1 MGDGMGFDPIT
12 MGVVSAGLNIGGQ
25 MLNRREKGKAV
36 NKANE
41 ANAAR
46 TQAAMSYLSPAYQ
59 RGADMR
65 QQAMNRGL
73 DLYGQTF
80 MPAMQAQQ
88 AGNLAAQRY
97 ISQGLPMQRAALLG
111 GKVDYSQMQPTEI
124 PINQTALAG
133 IINPTRMDI
142 GMSGLPQM
150 TPEMMRVLR

>member
-1 MGDGMGFDPIT
+1 MGFDPVT
-12 MGVVSAGLNIGGQ
+12 MAVVSGVGKLGGDL
-25 MLNRREKGKAV
+25 MTRRSAGKAA
-36 NKANE
+36 NKQNE
-41 ANAAR
+41 AMAAR
-46 TQAAMSYLSPAYQ
+46 TQAGMSYLFPAYQ
-59 RGADMR
+59 RGADIR
-65 QQAMNRGL
+65 QQALNQGL

-111 GKVDYSQMQPTEI
+111 GKIDYSQMQPTEI

-133 IINPTRMDI
+133 IVNPTKMDI
-142 GMSGLPQM
+142 GMGGMQQM

>member
-1 MGDGMGFDPIT
+1 MPINPIT
-12 MGVVSAGLNIGGQ
+12 MGIAGAALNVGGQ
-25 MLNRREKGKAV
+25 MLNRREQGKAV
-36 NKANE
+36 NQANE

-46 TQAAMSYLSPAYQ
+46 TQAAMSYLYPAYQ
-59 RGADMR
+59 RGADIR
-65 QQAMNRGL
+65 QQALNRGL

-80 MPAMQAQQ
+80 MPAMEAQQ

-111 GKVDYSQMQPTEI
+111 GKIDYSQMQPTQI

-142 GMSGLPQM
+142 GMGGMQQM